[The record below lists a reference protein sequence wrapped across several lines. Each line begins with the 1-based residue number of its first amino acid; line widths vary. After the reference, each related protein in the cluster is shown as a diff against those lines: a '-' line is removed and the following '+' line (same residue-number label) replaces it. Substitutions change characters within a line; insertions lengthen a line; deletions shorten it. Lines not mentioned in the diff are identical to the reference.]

1 MCTCAYATLPG
12 QRERVASRFAFT
24 LSSLTHFLLLGT
36 LVTSFLNR
44 FRILNSLGRVFPFL
58 PTSHSPSSS
67 VLLSHV
73 SRMSTEQKIVYYEDV
88 EVSAIRVKSDGTKET
103 SVTSKSVSKSNSSST
118 SAPLKRQRTLMEMIP
133 GASKEPTTT
142 GQPAKKA
149 KLSTSASSDGPSSS
163 PAKAVTFGLQPLN
176 FIPFSMKEFKDSLT
190 EEQRNLLLLEC
201 ETMGKSW

>member
-1 MCTCAYATLPG
+1 MCTCAYATL
-12 QRERVASRFAFT
+12 QRERVRVASRFAFT
-24 LSSLTHFLLLGT
+24 LSSPTRFLQDT
-36 LVTSFLNR
+36 LVTSFLNKS
-44 FRILNSLGRVFPFL
+44 RILDSLGRVIHFL
-58 PTSHSPSSS
+58 PTPHSPSSS

-133 GASKEPTTT
+133 GASKEPKTT

-149 KLSTSASSDGPSSS
+149 KLSTAASSDGPSSS
-163 PAKAVTFGLQPLN
+163 LAKAVTFGLQPLN

-190 EEQRNLLLLEC
+190 EEQCNLLLLEC

>member
-1 MCTCAYATLPG
+1 MSTYAYATL

-24 LSSLTHFLLLGT
+24 LSSLTHFLLDT
-36 LVTSFLNR
+36 FVTSFLNKS
-44 FRILNSLGRVFPFL
+44 RIPDSLGRVFHFL
-58 PTSHSPSSS
+58 PTSQSPSSS
-67 VLLSHV
+67 VFLSLV

-88 EVSAIRVKSDGTKET
+88 EVSAIRAKSDVSKET

-133 GASKEPTTT
+133 GASKEPKTT

-149 KLSTSASSDGPSSS
+149 KLSISASSDGPSSS

-190 EEQRNLLLLEC
+190 EEQRTLLLLEC